1 MKFKVVAWCS
11 GFVYRKQI
19 VKRLIVA
26 TKKFCTT
33 IILHRIQQYLIL
45 ETLMAAK
52 HLLYGLSLSPEINF
66 IA

>member
-1 MKFKVVAWCS
+1 MKFKVMALCS
-11 GFVYRKQI
+11 GVVYRKQI
-19 VKRLIVA
+19 VKRLILA
-26 TKKFCTT
+26 TNNF
-33 IILHRIQQYLIL
+33 HRIQQYLIL